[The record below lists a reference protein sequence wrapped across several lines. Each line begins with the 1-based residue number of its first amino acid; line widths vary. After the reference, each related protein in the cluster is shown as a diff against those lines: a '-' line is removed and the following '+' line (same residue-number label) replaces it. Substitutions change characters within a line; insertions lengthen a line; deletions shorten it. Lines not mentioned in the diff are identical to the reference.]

1 MRTHEQRAVRE
12 KHKAPRGLLSRH
24 CGACPEGATYQL
36 LRSGKAL
43 LLPGRGCRFVSMLR
57 AMLSPAPA
65 DRPSP
70 AKILA
75 SSLLAKRAKS
85 GGEGGAKENYGAL
98 PFAPTQ
104 QQV

>member
-1 MRTHEQRAVRE
+1 MK
-12 KHKAPRGLLSRH
+12 KHNKIASNVLSRR

-43 LLPGRGCRFVSMLR
+43 LLPGRGVRFVSMLR
-57 AMLSPAPA
+57 AMLSPSPA

-75 SSLLAKRAKS
+75 SSLLARRAKP
-85 GGEGGAKENYGAL
+85 GAEGGAKENYGAL

-104 QQV
+104 QGS

>member
-1 MRTHEQRAVRE
+1 MV
-12 KHKAPRGLLSRH
+12 P
-24 CGACPEGATYQL
+24 CPEGATYQL
-36 LRSGKAL
+36 LRSGKPL
-43 LLPGRGCRFVSMLR
+43 LLPGRGCRFAALLK

-75 SSLLAKRAKS
+75 SSLLAKRAKP
-85 GGEGGAKENYGAL
+85 EGGSKENYGAL

-104 QQV
+104 QQG